1 VFKVDIADTTTKKAL
16 GLMHRE
22 KIRKNEGMFFIMGN
36 EAKYDITMANMKFPI
51 DIIWINKEGK
61 IVEIFND
68 AKPSKSLFLGEM
80 YRPKKPAKYIL
91 EVLSGVAKEARF
103 KIGDKL
109 YLKDVIGG

>member
-1 VFKVDIADTTTKKAL
+1 
-16 GLMHRE
+16 
-22 KIRKNEGMFFIMGN
+22 MGN